1 MYNKS
6 RLTVRV
12 KCFKSKMVQTSLML
26 QPLISIG
33 GHLCCQHS
41 KCEATLTY
49 MIKASSHIDDTTRQ
63 HTTRPIF
70 SLTIQSYGSVHTY
83 AARQCLVITTKSC
96 DNKNC
101 SGTDFRCVSQ

>member
-12 KCFKSKMVQTSLML
+12 KHFKSNIVQTSLML

-41 KCEATLTY
+41 KCEAALTY
-49 MIKASSHIDDTTRQ
+49 MISVNHINDTVQ
-63 HTTRPIF
+63 H
-70 SLTIQSYGSVHTY
+70 SE
-83 AARQCLVITTKSC
+83 ITF
-96 DNKNC
+96 DHI
-101 SGTDFRCVSQ
+101 CVDL

>member
-12 KCFKSKMVQTSLML
+12 KHFKSKMVQTSLML

-41 KCEATLTY
+41 KCEAALTY
-49 MIKASSHIDDTTRQ
+49 MISGNHINDTVQ
-63 HTTRPIF
+63 H
-70 SLTIQSYGSVHTY
+70 SE
-83 AARQCLVITTKSC
+83 ITF
-96 DNKNC
+96 DHI
-101 SGTDFRCVSQ
+101 CVDL